1 MHEGAV
7 CREIVDI
14 VTEAAAV
21 NDITMVYEIVV
32 SVGEYSCVNE
42 SQLNFYFDIM
52 KKNTCMEKSY
62 IRLEK
67 DMSITGSTQMYV
79 KTLRGE

>member
-1 MHEGAV
+1 MHEGTV

-14 VTEAAAV
+14 VTEAATE
-21 NDITMVYEIVV
+21 NDIYAVYEIVV
-32 SVGEYSCVNE
+32 SVGEFSCVNE

-52 KKNTCMEKSY
+52 KKDTILEKAV

-67 DMSITGSTQMYV
+67 DMSIRGKTQMYV
-79 KTLRGE
+79 KTFRGE

>member
-1 MHEGAV
+1 MHEGTV

-14 VTEAAAV
+14 VTEAAAE
-21 NDITMVYEIVV
+21 NDISAVYEIVV
-32 SVGEYSCVNE
+32 SVGEFSCVNE

-52 KKNTCMEKSY
+52 KKDTILEKAV

-67 DMSITGSTQMYV
+67 DMSIRGKTQMYV
-79 KTLRGE
+79 KTFRGE

>member
-21 NDITMVYEIVV
+21 NDIIKVYEIVV

-52 KKNTCMEKSY
+52 KTGYNNK
-62 IRLEK
+62 
-67 DMSITGSTQMYV
+67 ITILGIS
-79 KTLRGE
+79 KIL